1 MRNIL
6 FLFLFI
12 PLISIGQATIKGTVT
27 DSFNSPLTGA
37 YIENGN
43 NGKSST
49 SNNIGAFII
58 NGAIGD
64 VVRVSYVGFKT
75 QTFKVSNL
83 NVQIQLNPDT
93 ELEEVVIMSMR
104 KKGLK
109 KNKTNDINLSN
120 NGSKEINNPFLNC
133 DINDNECFQNTL
145 NKHVSD
151 NFYYPQLGNYFDI
164 QAMVNVNYTIDK
176 NGVVKNVS
184 SNAALI
190 GVAFEDTDSKKVI
203 SDAFE
208 KAANSIIESLPKTNP
223 SIVDGIAV
231 DKKFRTPVLYRLSDV
246 EKGSIKSINI
256 FKISEGLNFL
266 DKLNKDSNVSFNT
279 VGEVPVFPGCE
290 ELSEAKKRVCFQEQM
305 NKHISRNFRYPEF
318 AQKNGIQG
326 RVFVQFMIG
335 IDGNVTGI
343 RTRGPDNNLE
353 KEAKRIISLL
363 PKIKPGKSNGI
374 RVRVPFS
381 MPITFR
387 LQ

>member
-1 MRNIL
+1 MKNIL

-27 DSFNSPLTGA
+27 DSFNSPLPGA
-37 YIENGN
+37 SIYNSSN
-43 NGKSST
+43 QKSST
-49 SNNIGAFII
+49 SNNIGTFII

-64 VVRVSYVGFKT
+64 VITVSYVGFQI
-75 QTFKVSNL
+75 QTFKVSDL
-83 NVQIQLNPDT
+83 NIQVQLNQDT
-93 ELEEVVIMSMR
+93 ELEELVIMSMK

-109 KNKTNDINLSN
+109 KNKTNDINLSEN
-120 NGSKEINNPFLNC
+120 DSEEINNPFLDC

-151 NFYYPQLGNYFDI
+151 NFYYPQLGDYFDI

-190 GVAFEDTDSKKVI
+190 GVAFEDADSKKII

-208 KAANSIIESLPKTNP
+208 QAANSIIESLPKTNP

-231 DKKFRTPVLYRLSDV
+231 DKKFRTPVLYRLSDI

-335 IDGNVTGI
+335 IDGNVTAI

-374 RVRVPFS
+374 RVMVPFS

>member
-1 MRNIL
+1 MKKLILL
-6 FLFLFI
+6 FLLI
-12 PLISIGQATIKGTVT
+12 PLVSLGQNEDVKKNEKET
-27 DSFNSPLTGA
+27 DLSLDG
-37 YIENGN
+37 
-43 NGKSST
+43 
-49 SNNIGAFII
+49 
-58 NGAIGD
+58 
-64 VVRVSYVGFKT
+64 
-75 QTFKVSNL
+75 
-83 NVQIQLNPDT
+83 
-93 ELEEVVIMSMR
+93 VVIY
-104 KKGLK
+104 GLK
-109 KNKTNDINLSN
+109 QKIKKNKRKKTNDINLSKN
-120 NGSKEINNPFLNC
+120 ELQEPYNPFLDC
-133 DINDNECFQNTL
+133 DINDSSCFQNLVNQHIL
-145 NKHVSD
+145 N
-151 NFYYPQLGNYFDI
+151 NFHYPQLANYFDI
-164 QAMVNVNYTIDK
+164 QSMVNVNYTIDK

-190 GVAFEDTDSKKVI
+190 GVAFEDVDSKKII

-208 KAANSIIESLPKTNP
+208 KAANLIIESLPKTNP

-231 DKKFRTPVLYRLSDV
+231 DKKFRTPVLYRLSDI

-305 NKHISRNFRYPEF
+305 NKHVSKNFRYPEI
-318 AQKNGIQG
+318 AQQFGVQG
-326 RVFVQFMIG
+326 RVFVQFLIG
-335 IDGNVTGI
+335 VDGNVTGI